1 MICKQIPHIQSSS
14 TFQMGFDLSPMLRA
28 GSLDLKIPVAFFSK
42 EARRD
47 EGKTNQE
54 RKEFTLNPKQLV
66 TFLEYN
72 V

>member
-14 TFQMGFDLSPMLRA
+14 PFQMGFDLSPMLRA
-28 GSLDLKIPVAFFSK
+28 GSLDLKIPAFFSK

-47 EGKTNQE
+47 QGKTNQE
-54 RKEFTLNPKQLV
+54 RKEFTLNPKQLGK
-66 TFLEYN
+66 FLEYN